1 MKGLIIEGGGRRGI
15 FAAGVLDRL
24 VQNNISF
31 DYIIG
36 ISSGAQA
43 ALNFV
48 AGQSERTKKIIIPQ
62 KEGFTGVGL
71 KKMFGGDLK
80 KMVYEY
86 PYGRLPFDFKA
97 FFESDIITEIVAT
110 DCATGLP
117 EYFREKSDETR
128 LMEILRA
135 SCSLPVLYSKVKIDG
150 KEYLDGS
157 IADALPYERAFSQG
171 CDKLLVVM
179 SKPVTEQA
187 TDYNRYH
194 RTMQMV
200 YKNYPNLTKRLF
212 DRLERYNAQAAAMQP
227 YIDEGRIM
235 TVRPER
241 TLVGTFEMNR
251 DKLEKGYQYAYD
263 YAGKQIEAIKEFLQR
278 RVKSMRNAEC
288 GMRN

>member
-1 MKGLIIEGGGRRGI
+1 M
-15 FAAGVLDRL
+15 
-24 VQNNISF
+24 
-31 DYIIG
+31 
-36 ISSGAQA
+36 
-43 ALNFV
+43 
-48 AGQSERTKKIIIPQ
+48 
-62 KEGFTGVGL
+62 
-71 KKMFGGDLK
+71 
-80 KMVYEY
+80 
-86 PYGRLPFDFKA
+86 
-97 FFESDIITEIVAT
+97 
-110 DCATGLP
+110 P

-128 LMEILRA
+128 LMDILRA

-187 TDYNRYH
+187 TDYNRYR

-200 YKNYPNLTKRLF
+200 YKNYPNLTKRLL

-227 YIDEGRIM
+227 YIDNGRIM
-235 TVRPER
+235 AIRPER

-263 YAGKQIEAIKEFLQR
+263 YAGKQIEAIKKFL
-278 RVKSMRNAEC
+278 EI
-288 GMRN
+288 

>member
-24 VQNNISF
+24 AQNNISF
-31 DYIIG
+31 DYVIG

-48 AGQSERTKKIIIPQ
+48 AGQSERTKQIIIPQ

-86 PYGRLPFDFKA
+86 PYGRFPFKFKE
-97 FFESDIITEIVAT
+97 FFESDVITEIVAT

-117 EYFREKSDETR
+117 EYFREKSNETR
-128 LMEILRA
+128 LMDILRA

-150 KEYLDGS
+150 GEYLDGS
-157 IADALPYERAFSQG
+157 IADAIPYERAFSQG
-171 CDKLLVVM
+171 CDKLLVIM

-187 TDYNRYH
+187 TDYNRYR

-200 YKNYPNLTKRLF
+200 FKNYPNLTARLL

-227 YIDEGRIM
+227 YIDEGKIM
-235 TVRPER
+235 AIRPER

-251 DKLEKGYQYAYD
+251 DKLEDAYTYAYEF
-263 YAGKQIEAIKEFLQR
+263 AGKQLETIKAFL
-278 RVKSMRNAEC
+278 
-288 GMRN
+288 GTL

>member
-150 KEYLDGS
+150 K
-157 IADALPYERAFSQG
+157 
-171 CDKLLVVM
+171 
-179 SKPVTEQA
+179 
-187 TDYNRYH
+187 
-194 RTMQMV
+194 
-200 YKNYPNLTKRLF
+200 
-212 DRLERYNAQAAAMQP
+212 
-227 YIDEGRIM
+227 
-235 TVRPER
+235 
-241 TLVGTFEMNR
+241 
-251 DKLEKGYQYAYD
+251 
-263 YAGKQIEAIKEFLQR
+263 
-278 RVKSMRNAEC
+278 
-288 GMRN
+288 

>member
-24 VQNNISF
+24 AQNNIS
-31 DYIIG
+31 

-48 AGQSERTKKIIIPQ
+48 AGQSERTKQIIIPQ

-128 LMEILRA
+128 LMDILRA

-187 TDYNRYH
+187 TDYNRYR

-200 YKNYPNLTKRLF
+200 YKNYPNLTKRLL
-212 DRLERYNAQAAAMQP
+212 DRLERYNAQAA
-227 YIDEGRIM
+227 
-235 TVRPER
+235 
-241 TLVGTFEMNR
+241 VGTFEMNR

-263 YAGKQIEAIKEFLQR
+263 YAGKQIEAIKEFL
-278 RVKSMRNAEC
+278 
-288 GMRN
+288 GT